1 MSVKY
6 EHRYKTDHLTPNLRY
21 LLKFYAYTFL
31 VNPQILL
38 KSLLIKEIISTEFA
52 RVAEYSISPETNGIQ
67 HYHNEVDE
75 ELYCLSGSLR
85 IRVLGRVDKALK
97 TGDKIEI
104 PVGVTHSVHN
114 DAGNSSRYL
123 VIQGNGEYDFI
134 ES

>member
-1 MSVKY
+1 MQCFAVIY
-6 EHRYKTDHLTPNLRY
+6 GAARYSTNVIPLYKMET
-21 LLKFYAYTFL
+21 
-31 VNPQILL
+31 VI
-38 KSLLIKEIISTEFA
+38 LIKEIISTEFA

-85 IRVLGRVDKALK
+85 IRVSGRVDKALK
-97 TGDKIEI
+97 TGDKIEN
-104 PVGVTHSVHN
+104 PAGVTHSVHN

>member
-1 MSVKY
+1 M
-6 EHRYKTDHLTPNLRY
+6 
-21 LLKFYAYTFL
+21 
-31 VNPQILL
+31 
-38 KSLLIKEIISTEFA
+38 
-52 RVAEYSISPETNGIQ
+52 
-67 HYHNEVDE
+67 DE

-85 IRVLGRVDKALK
+85 IRVSGRVDKALK

-104 PVGVTHSVHN
+104 PAGVTHSVHN